1 MTSPFDA
8 AVRDERALTSALETA
23 DFAPALMTLVYLT
36 GDFTLL
42 DEVSPHIKGAWSF
55 LESVPEPLK
64 KKVRTRLVTAL
75 KEFAAEGAQLPP
87 LPDPKSLRRMMSASV
102 GAEVPEEYVP
112 LFVEELRLGNV
123 DTRALQWRSDPG
135 SFRRDAFK
143 VVIVGAGLSGVCA
156 GIRLKEAGIP
166 FVILERNTGVGG
178 TWFENH
184 YPGAGVD
191 TPNQFYSYSFNPNPD
206 WSRHFS
212 LQNEI
217 WKYIDDTVDKFDL
230 RQHIRF
236 GVEVTGANF
245 DEAGARWHVSCRA
258 SDGEAEV
265 LQCNVLITAAGH
277 NVAATPSFQG
287 LETFAGEK
295 VHTAHWDHRV
305 DLSGKRVA
313 MIGTG
318 ASGMQVGPAVA
329 GAVDNLTIF
338 QRTPHWAMGN
348 ANYHRPTSDGQRWA
362 LKNIPLFN
370 EWARFLVFW
379 AASDGFHKTLHI
391 DPNWHLP
398 AQSLN
403 SENHAMRENI
413 IAYMRNELDGDEELL
428 RKCTPDY
435 PPYGKRLLRDNNW
448 FKMLKRPNVD
458 LVTDPISHITESG
471 VVTKDGS
478 EYKADVLVLATGFH
492 ASKLLWPM
500 EIRGLGGTSI
510 RDVWGDDDPRA
521 YKGMTVP
528 GFPNLF
534 IVAGPNTILSHGGSA
549 IFHTEC
555 QVTYIL
561 QAVREMVEKDV
572 ATIEVRENVY
582 RDYNDIVDNKLQN
595 MVWSHRGVTSW
606 YKNKRNRV
614 TMTSPWRLVD
624 FWQITHAFD
633 PNDFMLV
640 TNADHDVSEQQP
652 V

>member
-1 MTSPFDA
+1 
-8 AVRDERALTSALETA
+8 
-23 DFAPALMTLVYLT
+23 
-36 GDFTLL
+36 
-42 DEVSPHIKGAWSF
+42 
-55 LESVPEPLK
+55 
-64 KKVRTRLVTAL
+64 
-75 KEFAAEGAQLPP
+75 
-87 LPDPKSLRRMMSASV
+87 
-102 GAEVPEEYVP
+102 
-112 LFVEELRLGNV
+112 
-123 DTRALQWRSDPG
+123 
-135 SFRRDAFK
+135 
-143 VVIVGAGLSGVCA
+143 
-156 GIRLKEAGIP
+156 
-166 FVILERNTGVGG
+166 
-178 TWFENH
+178 
-184 YPGAGVD
+184 
-191 TPNQFYSYSFNPNPD
+191 
-206 WSRHFS
+206 
-212 LQNEI
+212 
-217 WKYIDDTVDKFDL
+217 
-230 RQHIRF
+230 
-236 GVEVTGANF
+236 
-245 DEAGARWHVSCRA
+245 
-258 SDGEAEV
+258 
-265 LQCNVLITAAGH
+265 
-277 NVAATPSFQG
+277 
-287 LETFAGEK
+287 
-295 VHTAHWDHRV
+295 
-305 DLSGKRVA
+305 
-313 MIGTG
+313 
-318 ASGMQVGPAVA
+318 
-329 GAVDNLTIF
+329 
-338 QRTPHWAMGN
+338 MGN
-348 ANYHRPTSDGQRWA
+348 ANYLRPTSDGQRWA

-379 AASDGFHKTLHI
+379 AASDGFHKTLHM

-582 RDYNDIVDNKLQN
+582 SDYNDIVDNKLQN

-624 FWQITHAFD
+624 FWQITHEFD

-640 TNADHDVSEQQP
+640 TNAEHDVSEHQP

>member
-42 DEVSPHIKGAWSF
+42 EEVSPHIKGAWSF

-64 KKVRTRLVTAL
+64 NKVRTRLVTAL
-75 KEFAAEGAQLPP
+75 KEFAAEGAQLPS
-87 LPDPKSLRRMMSASV
+87 LPDPRSLRRMMSASV

-123 DTRALQWRSDPG
+123 DTRALQWRSDQG

-236 GVEVTGANF
+236 GVEVNGANF
-245 DEAGARWHVSCRA
+245 DEVGARWRVSCRT
-258 SDGEAEV
+258 SNGEAET
-265 LQCNVLITAAGH
+265 LECNVLITAAGH

-348 ANYHRPTSDGQRWA
+348 ANYLRPTSDGQRWA

-379 AASDGFHKTLHI
+379 AASDGFHKTLHM

-582 RDYNDIVDNKLQN
+582 SDYNDIVDNKLQN

-624 FWQITHAFD
+624 FWQITHEFD

-640 TNADHDVSEQQP
+640 TNAEHDVSEHQP

>member
-42 DEVSPHIKGAWSF
+42 EEVSPHIKGAWSF

-64 KKVRTRLVTAL
+64 NKVRTRLVTAL
-75 KEFAAEGAQLPP
+75 KEFAAEGAQLPS
-87 LPDPKSLRRMMSASV
+87 LPDPRSLRRMMSASV

-212 LQNEI
+212 RQNEI

-236 GVEVTGANF
+236 GVEVNGANF
-245 DEAGARWHVSCRA
+245 DEAGARWRVSCRT
-258 SDGEAEV
+258 SDGEAET
-265 LQCNVLITAAGH
+265 LECNVLITAAGH

-287 LETFAGEK
+287 LETFAGER

-338 QRTPHWAMGN
+338 QRTPHWTMGN
-348 ANYHRPTSDGQRWA
+348 ANYLRPTSDGQRWA

-379 AASDGFHKTLHI
+379 AASDGFHKTLHM

-471 VVTKDGS
+471 VVTKNGS

-561 QAVREMVEKDV
+561 QAVREMVEKAV

-582 RDYNDIVDNKLQN
+582 SDYNDIVDNKLQN

-624 FWQITHAFD
+624 FWQITHEFD

-640 TNADHDVSEQQP
+640 TNAEHDVSEHQP